1 MEIKCSQND
10 SKINKKPRDS
20 VSSLATDSLRQG
32 SEITMDSNANHRARI
47 TRFSELRQHS
57 RDMSSWLYHQQ
68 EKVRGIDD
76 PNAKLLFQ
84 RLGHF
89 ANDLRGC
96 GSQLLF
102 KHYYTQ
108 DTYRLAHMRSCRR
121 HMLCRFCSSIRAS
134 KQAKSYH
141 AKMLEILKDNPKL
154 KPVFITLTVK
164 NGDDLGERFNHL
176 MSNFKAMQMA
186 RRKWLVRGTGHNELC
201 KAHGIVYAV
210 EITKGNG
217 WHPHIHMVALVDDWI
232 DRKKL
237 SQQWEAITGDS
248 KIVDVRRLKPSK
260 GTKDDYSEAFVEVF
274 KYACKFSDM
283 SFLDIWLAHETLSPD
298 GRLKRIQGSIGL
310 FRGVKVP
317 EKLTDDDLDDNSP
330 FMLILYRF
338 IRGAGYSVVSTQDFP
353 FGEVTKG
360 NLLEALKDLEASG
373 EVLANLPKL
382 PKPFSIYDEVKPP
395 EVLPDWLLPFANDRA
410 TLEATD

>member
-1 MEIKCSQND
+1 
-10 SKINKKPRDS
+10 
-20 VSSLATDSLRQG
+20 
-32 SEITMDSNANHRARI
+32 
-47 TRFSELRQHS
+47 
-57 RDMSSWLYHQQ
+57 
-68 EKVRGIDD
+68 
-76 PNAKLLFQ
+76 
-84 RLGHF
+84 
-89 ANDLRGC
+89 
-96 GSQLLF
+96 
-102 KHYYTQ
+102 
-108 DTYRLAHMRSCRR
+108 MRSCRR

-176 MSNFKAMQMA
+176 ISNFKAMQNA

-210 EITKGNG
+210 EITNRGRG

-232 DRKKL
+232 DGKKL
-237 SQQWEAITGDS
+237 SQQWEAFTGDS

-260 GTKDDYSEAFVEVF
+260 GTKNDYMEAFVEVF

-317 EKLTDDDLDDNSP
+317 EKLTDDDLDDDSP

-338 IRGAGYSVVSTQDFP
+338 IRGAGYSVVKTQDYP
-353 FGEVTKG
+353 NGQVTKE
-360 NLLEALKDLEASG
+360 NLSVALQDLLASG
-373 EVLANLPKL
+373 EVLADL
-382 PKPFSIYDEVKPP
+382 PKPPKEIDFYDEVKPP
-395 EVLPDWLLPFANDRA
+395 EVLPDWLLPFANDGA